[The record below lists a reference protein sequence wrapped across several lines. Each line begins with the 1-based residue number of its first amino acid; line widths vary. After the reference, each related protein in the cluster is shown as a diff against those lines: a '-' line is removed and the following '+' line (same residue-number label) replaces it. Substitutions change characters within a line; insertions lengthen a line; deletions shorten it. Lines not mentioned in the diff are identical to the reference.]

1 MQVQVALVCRTQ
13 HVVRLVRPDLLVRLR
28 SCIQNTLFLAHTVG
42 TISQRGLCDRERLSA
57 EALDGARR
65 RGVCRPRQLLE
76 LTWVT
81 GLLHCFPGRPSICLA
96 RQNLVVI
103 VRNNN
108 YRVQY
113 A

>member
-57 EALDGARR
+57 EALDGASR
-65 RGVCRPRQLLE
+65 RG
-76 LTWVT
+76 T
-81 GLLHCFPGRPSICLA
+81 GVDSIGRGLPPVSAARAYLGHCFAALTRFCKD
-96 RQNLVVI
+96 
-103 VRNNN
+103 
-108 YRVQY
+108 
-113 A
+113 